1 MKKIV
6 DYFYVFSKISTSLI
20 LLLALLTLG
29 YFFYLSYEEQEDV
42 YLNQNNKD
50 NSLQDSVNDN
60 FDKIQ
65 EISKKID
72 SNDKSLIQIQKLIK
86 NLNNNALQ
94 NNKNDDLELML
105 INLSTNLKNLSLDVK
120 KLKDQIQNEKNI
132 VKDNI
137 SNDSYLDNQKKDL
150 IELII
155 IKFEN
160 NLSFDE
166 ELIYLEKITNKNK
179 IHLFEKL
186 NILLNKEYKGKQ
198 YTQKIFAEESN
209 NYIKNKFNKDTN
221 NIFRTVFSPYIS
233 ISPSKQNNLEDQD
246 LLSINNIEMLIKN
259 KEYKKS
265 LDKIKLIHKHEI
277 FYLGTSK
284 QLEIAFS
291 FNSLLKE
298 IEN

>member
-72 SNDKSLIQIQKLIK
+72 SNDNSLIQIQKLIK

-105 INLSTNLKNLSLDVK
+105 INLSANLKNLSLDVK
-120 KLKDQIQNEKNI
+120 KLKNQIQNEKNI

-137 SNDSYLDNQKKDL
+137 SNDSYFDNKKKDL

-166 ELIYLEKITNKNK
+166 ELIYLEKITSKNK

-221 NIFRTVFSPYIS
+221 NIFRTVFFPYIS

-265 LDKIKLIHKHEI
+265 LDKIKLINKHEV
-277 FYLGTSK
+277 FYSKTSK

>member
-72 SNDKSLIQIQKLIK
+72 SNDNSLIQIQKLIK

-105 INLSTNLKNLSLDVK
+105 INLSANLKNLSLDVK

-150 IELII
+150 VELII

-166 ELIYLEKITNKNK
+166 ELIYLEKITSKNK

-221 NIFRTVFSPYIS
+221 NIFRTVFFPYIS

-265 LDKIKLIHKHEI
+265 LDKIKLINKHEV
-277 FYLGTSK
+277 FYSKTSK

>member
-105 INLSTNLKNLSLDVK
+105 INLSANLKNLSLDVK
-120 KLKDQIQNEKNI
+120 KLKNQIQNEKNI

-137 SNDSYLDNQKKDL
+137 SNDSYFDNKKKDL

-166 ELIYLEKITNKNK
+166 ELIYLEKITSKNK

-221 NIFRTVFSPYIS
+221 NIFRTVFFPYIS

-265 LDKIKLIHKHEI
+265 LDKIKLINKHEV
-277 FYLGTSK
+277 FYSKTSK

>member
-72 SNDKSLIQIQKLIK
+72 SNDNSLIQIQKLIK

-105 INLSTNLKNLSLDVK
+105 INLSANLKNLSLDVK

-137 SNDSYLDNQKKDL
+137 SNDSYFDNKKKDL

-166 ELIYLEKITNKNK
+166 ELIYLEKITSKNK

-221 NIFRTVFSPYIS
+221 NIFRTVFFPYIS

-265 LDKIKLIHKHEI
+265 LDKIKLINKHEV
-277 FYLGTSK
+277 FYSKTSK

>member
-72 SNDKSLIQIQKLIK
+72 SNDNSLIQIQKLIK

-105 INLSTNLKNLSLDVK
+105 INLSANLKNLSLDVK
-120 KLKDQIQNEKNI
+120 KLKNQIQNEKNI

-137 SNDSYLDNQKKDL
+137 SNDSYFDNKKKDL

-221 NIFRTVFSPYIS
+221 NIFRTVFFPYIS

-265 LDKIKLIHKHEI
+265 LDKIKLINKHEV
-277 FYLGTSK
+277 FYSETSK

>member
-221 NIFRTVFSPYIS
+221 SIFRTVFFPYIS

-265 LDKIKLIHKHEI
+265 LDKIKLINKHEI
-277 FYLGTSK
+277 FYSGTSK

>member
-155 IKFEN
+155 IKF
-160 NLSFDE
+160 D
-166 ELIYLEKITNKNK
+166 II
-179 IHLFEKL
+179 
-186 NILLNKEYKGKQ
+186 
-198 YTQKIFAEESN
+198 
-209 NYIKNKFNKDTN
+209 
-221 NIFRTVFSPYIS
+221 
-233 ISPSKQNNLEDQD
+233 
-246 LLSINNIEMLIKN
+246 
-259 KEYKKS
+259 
-265 LDKIKLIHKHEI
+265 
-277 FYLGTSK
+277 
-284 QLEIAFS
+284 
-291 FNSLLKE
+291 
-298 IEN
+298 

>member
-1 MKKIV
+1 MIILTKYKK
-6 DYFYVFSKISTSLI
+6 F
-20 LLLALLTLG
+20 
-29 YFFYLSYEEQEDV
+29 Q
-42 YLNQNNKD
+42 
-50 NSLQDSVNDN
+50 
-60 FDKIQ
+60 
-65 EISKKID
+65 KKID

-209 NYIKNKFNKDTN
+209 N
-221 NIFRTVFSPYIS
+221 
-233 ISPSKQNNLEDQD
+233 
-246 LLSINNIEMLIKN
+246 
-259 KEYKKS
+259 
-265 LDKIKLIHKHEI
+265 
-277 FYLGTSK
+277 
-284 QLEIAFS
+284 
-291 FNSLLKE
+291 
-298 IEN
+298 